1 MRLYNAT
8 NSLQRI
14 PLNPG
19 QGGTQ
24 KLEVSSNAVSVSF
37 IPSPEFISLVVS
49 TFSPEQMALIV
60 SGPFEISM
68 CAKMPVTASYIVQS
82 IDEAIQ
88 RFAKP
93 AAAAPKVIE
102 ESKVIEEP
110 KVEEVPESKVEEA
123 AESETLEESEPKKK
137 TVRRRASKKK

>member
-93 AAAAPKVIE
+93 AAPKV
-102 ESKVIEEP
+102 VEEP

>member
-93 AAAAPKVIE
+93 AAKVE
-102 ESKVIEEP
+102 EPKVIEEP
-110 KVEEVPESKVEEA
+110 KVEVVSESKVEEA
-123 AESETLEESEPKKK
+123 AEAETLEESEPKKK

>member
-93 AAAAPKVIE
+93 AAKVE
-102 ESKVIEEP
+102 EPKVIEEP

-137 TVRRRASKKK
+137 TVKRRASKKK

>member
-93 AAAAPKVIE
+93 AAKVE
-102 ESKVIEEP
+102 EPKVIEEP

>member
-93 AAAAPKVIE
+93 AAKVE
-102 ESKVIEEP
+102 EPKVIEEP
-110 KVEEVPESKVEEA
+110 KVEEEPKVIEEA
-123 AESETLEESEPKKK
+123 AEAETLEESEPKKK

>member
-93 AAAAPKVIE
+93 AKVE
-102 ESKVIEEP
+102 EPKVIEEP
-110 KVEEVPESKVEEA
+110 KVEEEPKVIEEA

>member
-88 RFAKP
+88 RFAKKP
-93 AAAAPKVIE
+93 AAKVE
-102 ESKVIEEP
+102 EPKVIEEP

-137 TVRRRASKKK
+137 TVKRRASKKK